1 MQRRIVP
8 HIMLEQTLTTI
19 EAGVSVAEAARLM
32 ANRRIGALPV
42 IAGARLSGIVTER
55 DVLFKVVAEGR
66 DPAATAV
73 SDIMTADPDT
83 VTPDSLA
90 SDALERMHSGGYR
103 HLPVLDGDRLI
114 GIVSIRDL
122 YAAIKV
128 ELEEGIQ
135 EREAFIAGSGYGAG

>member
-8 HIMLEQTLTTI
+8 HIVRDQTLTTI

-32 ANRRIGALPV
+32 AERRIGALLV
-42 IAGARLSGIVTER
+42 TAGDRLSGIVTER
-55 DVLFKVVAEGR
+55 DVLFKVVATGR
-66 DPAATAV
+66 EPSGTTVADV
-73 SDIMTADPDT
+73 MTANPDT
-83 VTPDSLA
+83 VTPDSSA
-90 SDALERMHSGGYR
+90 AEALDRMHLRGYR
-103 HLPVLDGDRLI
+103 HLPVLDGERLV

-122 YAAIKV
+122 YAAVKV